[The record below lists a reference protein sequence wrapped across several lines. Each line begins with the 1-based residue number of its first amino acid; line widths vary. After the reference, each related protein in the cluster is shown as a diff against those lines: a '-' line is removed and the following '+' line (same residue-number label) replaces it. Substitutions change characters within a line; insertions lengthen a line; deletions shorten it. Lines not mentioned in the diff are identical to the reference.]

1 MPPKNNRLPLLAL
14 ALLSAAKLAADVGY
28 KDALVRDTPVPP
40 TDPIPVVDFLRPPL
54 IQSPSLNLSGTHI
67 AALVSSE
74 DKHLLMVY
82 DIKAK
87 TKELVDGGNGDKDI
101 ISYAWLND
109 SRLIFEVSARKLFGL
124 GLFATEVGD
133 LGNPYPLL
141 QYYGS
146 SLVSVPL
153 ADRSHPLVWNR
164 SDIAHDDMDLGV
176 AEIDSAVKGG
186 KAINMAASGADASAA
201 LDARD
206 DNERHIVGRYP
217 VPGPGI
223 GVGYIADR
231 LGNLEFGMTA
241 QDGLFSLFRLAD
253 GNWIKTPVDLDDM
266 EVFGSGNEPGQLA
279 VLGPRAEGMPRPLQ
293 FLDAATGKFGD
304 VLVQEKSYDFTGW
317 LYRDPV
323 THQII
328 GAFSERA
335 GPHVNWFTDVY
346 VNLQKVMNKYFPGEY
361 VQILG
366 SNQAQDLFL
375 VLTYSD
381 TQPGSYYWIDLAT
394 RSINKLLDARP
405 WIDAKRMRP
414 ENIFRFKT
422 RDGHPLD
429 AYLTLPAGASK
440 ANPAPLIVLPH
451 GGPWARD
458 NWGFDGEAQF
468 FASRGYAVL
477 KPNYRGSLGYNWMFP
492 VSDEWDFLKM
502 HYDVTDATKAIIA
515 TGLVDPHRIAIMGG
529 SFGGYLALA
538 GVVNDPD
545 LYRCAVTIAGVFDW
559 EKLIQDKKWDY
570 QHSAGDP
577 EYLRL
582 MRKLGDPKK
591 EPEKFDAISPVR
603 HVDQIRV
610 PVFVNHGGYD
620 PISDITQ
627 STRLISELEKNHVP
641 HESLIVTEEGHGM
654 AELSDRVDLYT
665 RIEAFLA
672 KNMAAGGGAGGSP

>member
-1 MPPKNNRLPLLAL
+1 
-14 ALLSAAKLAADVGY
+14 
-28 KDALVRDTPVPP
+28 
-40 TDPIPVVDFLRPPL
+40 
-54 IQSPSLNLSGTHI
+54 
-67 AALVSSE
+67 
-74 DKHLLMVY
+74 
-82 DIKAK
+82 
-87 TKELVDGGNGDKDI
+87 
-101 ISYAWLND
+101 
-109 SRLIFEVSARKLFGL
+109 
-124 GLFATEVGD
+124 
-133 LGNPYPLL
+133 
-141 QYYGS
+141 
-146 SLVSVPL
+146 
-153 ADRSHPLVWNR
+153 
-164 SDIAHDDMDLGV
+164 
-176 AEIDSAVKGG
+176 
-186 KAINMAASGADASAA
+186 
-201 LDARD
+201 
-206 DNERHIVGRYP
+206 
-217 VPGPGI
+217 
-223 GVGYIADR
+223 
-231 LGNLEFGMTA
+231 
-241 QDGLFSLFRLAD
+241 
-253 GNWIKTPVDLDDM
+253 
-266 EVFGSGNEPGQLA
+266 
-279 VLGPRAEGMPRPLQ
+279 MPRPLQ